1 MADEKSVRTYAENA
15 VRRLFYDP
23 RNVEEF
29 LALVGAPE
37 AKLLDF
43 PRMRASQ
50 SSYVTEEFRKRETD
64 IVLELP
70 VRPDIASD
78 VDPDIGLEV
87 AGGLTIFI
95 LVEHQSGH
103 DAWMSLRVSDYV
115 IQILNTQRSEHPDR
129 TKLFPVLPIV
139 LHTGKKRWRKL
150 TPLADRIVL
159 GPRFQR
165 HLPEVEPILVSLAG
179 MSREILRKQGGL
191 MGIVLGLLPE
201 RRERPRLFWRAA
213 ETVVRDLR
221 DTQTPERRRLV
232 KLFLWLK
239 IFCYNARLHEER
251 DDLRDKIDMMIP
263 DDIREEVIEMGKTM
277 AEHDREVARIE
288 SLRATLLRQLQRR
301 FGEIPED
308 LVTII
313 EETKDQARLD
323 GWLDQVVTV
332 DRLEDVGIG

>member
-1 MADEKSVRTYAENA
+1 MAHEKSVRTCAENA
-15 VRRLFYDP
+15 VLKLFHDP

-37 AKLLDF
+37 AELLDF
-43 PRMRASQ
+43 PRMRTSA
-50 SSYVTEEFRKRETD
+50 SSYVTDEFRKRETD
-64 IVLELP
+64 IVLEVP
-70 VRPDIASD
+70 VRPDVVSD
-78 VDPDIGLEV
+78 TRSVEI
-87 AGGLTIFI
+87 GGLTLFI
-95 LVEHQSGH
+95 LVEHQSRH
-103 DAWMSLRVSDYV
+103 DAWMFLRASDYG
-115 IQILNTQRSEHPDR
+115 IQILNTQRSQHPER

-150 TPLADRIVL
+150 NPLADRIVL
-159 GPRFQR
+159 GPRFER

-179 MSREILRKQGGL
+179 ISRETLRDKGGL

-201 RRERPRLFWRAA
+201 RRERPRLFWKAA

-221 DTQTPERRRLV
+221 DTQTPERQRLV
-232 KLFLWLK
+232 RLFHWLE

-251 DDLRDKIDMMIP
+251 DDLRDKIDTMIP

-277 AEHDREVARIE
+277 AEHDREVTRLE
-288 SLRATLLRQLQRR
+288 HSRSTLLRQLQRR
-301 FGEIPED
+301 FGEIPEG

-313 EETKDQARLD
+313 EATKDQARLD
-323 GWLDQVVTV
+323 GWLDRFATA